1 LILDPSRFGESRGPR
16 RQRTGAATGSGRYRH
31 PLGWYSVAIPPGW
44 IVADRSE
51 PVRILTAEED
61 AAVVISVA
69 TAGPGAQPAQATLE
83 RVEQEVPGL
92 RVIARRNRNE
102 GDIRGMRFAQ
112 VEEIV
117 GERPPWWAFWRKP
130 VAESHIL
137 TAAFSRGDLFAMVT
151 LEVSPERVD
160 RHRLAAGAM
169 FGSFELTEHPIP
181 SPEEF
186 LARFFAIARERLPQK
201 QVVATGPLAVAIDGA
216 PLALEQHYRALTCDP
231 EIGDGVFERIFAFLE
246 TEEPPRTNVSY
257 DEVRD
262 SIVMTIKPKEWIE
275 NADKNVPEPSRVLR
289 MPFPNDTALVFV
301 VDHPHV
307 MRFVSVEESERW
319 EVPPKEMFGVAK
331 RNLLRM
337 KSQICHRAI
346 LDPNGRVSAIAIA
359 EGDGYDASRILLP
372 GLYDQLRDRLG
383 ESFAVAIPNR
393 DLLIAFV
400 TDDEKVVDAIQ
411 RRAAEDVDRRPY
423 PITPNFFRLSPEG
436 AVEPF

>member
-1 LILDPSRFGESRGPR
+1 MILDPSRFGDSRGPR
-16 RQRTGAATGSGRYRH
+16 QKRGGIQGAGRYHH
-31 PLGWYSVAIPPGW
+31 PLGWYSVSVPPGW
-44 IVADRSE
+44 VIADRSE

-61 AAVVISVA
+61 AAVVISIA
-69 TAGPGAQPAQATLE
+69 KAAPGTKPRAASLDAI
-83 RVEQEVPGL
+83 EQEVPGL
-92 RVIARRNRNE
+92 HVIERRNRQE
-102 GDIRGMRFAQ
+102 GETRGMRYAQ
-112 VEEIV
+112 VEEVV
-117 GERPPWWAFWRKP
+117 GERPPWWKLWRKP

-137 TAAFSRGDLFAMVT
+137 TACFSRGDLFAMVT
-151 LEVSPERVD
+151 LEVPPERVD
-160 RHRLAAGAM
+160 RHRLAAGAL
-169 FGSFELTEHPIP
+169 FGSFELVEHPIP

-186 LARFFAIARERLPQK
+186 LARFFAIARARLPQK

-262 SIVMTIKPKEWIE
+262 SIVMTIKPREWVE
-275 NADKNVPEPSRVLR
+275 NADRNVPEPSRVLR

-337 KSQICHRAI
+337 KPQLCHRAI
-346 LDPNGRVSAIAIA
+346 LDPTGRVSAIAIA

-372 GLYDQLRDRLG
+372 GLFEQLRERLG
-383 ESFAVAIPNR
+383 ESFALAIPNR

-411 RRAAEDVDRRPY
+411 RRIAEDVSKRPY
-423 PITPNFFRLSPEG
+423 PISDQFFRLTPEG
-436 AVEPF
+436 GVEPY